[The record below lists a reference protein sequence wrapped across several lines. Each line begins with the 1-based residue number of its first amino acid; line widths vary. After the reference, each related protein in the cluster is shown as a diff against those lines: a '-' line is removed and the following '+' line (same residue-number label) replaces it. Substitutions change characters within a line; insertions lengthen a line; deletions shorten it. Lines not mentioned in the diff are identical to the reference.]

1 MQIMKKCRLM
11 RVACLAGAL
20 ANLTVAGCKGGGG
33 EGGADSGTPAATTN
47 SSSGTNADATTYS
60 AETNVLTS
68 AGTVETNSLTAIS
81 TNAIPGS

>member
-33 EGGADSGTPAATTN
+33 EGADSGTPAAATN

-60 AETNVLTS
+60 AETNALTS
-68 AGTVETNSLTAIS
+68 AGTVETNALTAIS